1 VNELFSSDMSGRLA
15 YIKSNFVVLSKTIA
29 RLEAVGVEMNNAL
42 DIVKSAQ
49 RALEQARGKVAENVT
64 LGEEDPALDSND
76 VTLQIRTLDVV

>member
-1 VNELFSSDMSGRLA
+1 
-15 YIKSNFVVLSKTIA
+15 
-29 RLEAVGVEMNNAL
+29 MNNAL
-42 DIVKSAQ
+42 DVVKSAQ